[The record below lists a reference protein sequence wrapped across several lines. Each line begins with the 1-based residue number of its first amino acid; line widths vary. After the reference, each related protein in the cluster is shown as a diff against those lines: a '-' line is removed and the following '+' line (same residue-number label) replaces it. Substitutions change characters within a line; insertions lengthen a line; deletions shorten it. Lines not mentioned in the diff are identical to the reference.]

1 MVAVLRDVENDTSD
15 PAWAAN
21 STEIAV
27 LNAVSAEATDADAVA
42 SASPTAVTDAARTLT
57 SVANAAAVA
66 LFADVTA
73 DVVALSTADNDVT
86 CDPRVLTSP
95 LSTVLKLA
103 SADESATTDELS
115 ADETDAIALTRFTI
129 SVDIAAEVAVTS
141 AITLAIRVKLGLV
154 FNSAAISASVSRA
167 PGALAF
173 RTDIS
178 ALNAL
183 VAVDVSTDNAVER
196 LDAAVLNDGSDT
208 PSTPAET
215 DRT

>member
-1 MVAVLRDVENDTSD
+1 MVAVLRDVENDTS
-15 PAWAAN
+15 ATARAAN

-27 LNAVSAEATDADAVA
+27 LNAVSAVASDADADA
-42 SASPTAVTDAARTLT
+42 SASPTDVTDAARTLT

-73 DVVALSTADNDVT
+73 VVVVASDADTDET
-86 CDPRVLTSP
+86 CEPRVLTSP
-95 LSTVLKLA
+95 ISTVLKLA
-103 SADESATTDELS
+103 STVESATTDELS

-129 SVDIAAEVAVTS
+129 SVDSAAEVAVTS

-154 FNSAAISASVSRA
+154 FNSVAISASVSRA

-173 RTDIS
+173 RADIS

-196 LDAAVLNDGSDT
+196 LDAAVLSDGSDT

>member
-1 MVAVLRDVENDTSD
+1 MVAVLRDVENDTI
-15 PAWAAN
+15 ATARAAN

-27 LNAVSAEATDADAVA
+27 LNAVSAVASDADAVA

-73 DVVALSTADNDVT
+73 DVVALSTADTDAM

-103 SADESATTDELS
+103 SAVESATTDELS

-129 SVDIAAEVAVTS
+129 SVDIAAEVAVMS

-154 FNSAAISASVSRA
+154 FNSTAISASVSRA

-173 RTDIS
+173 RADIS

>member
-1 MVAVLRDVENDTSD
+1 MVAVLRDVENVPSA
-15 PAWAAN
+15 PARAAN

-42 SASPTAVTDAARTLT
+42 SASPTDVTDAARTLT

-73 DVVALSTADNDVT
+73 DVVALSTADNDAT
-86 CDPRVLTSP
+86 CEPRVLTSP

-129 SVDIAAEVAVTS
+129 SVDIAAEVEVTS

-173 RTDIS
+173 RADIS
-178 ALNAL
+178 TLNAL

-215 DRT
+215 ERT